1 MKKLLALILT
11 VVMGISFAA
20 CGNKEPD
27 VPAEP
32 ADLVG
37 DWVQVNSNSTDSYH
51 IAVITDNE
59 IEIYWYSEADETK
72 SLYWAGSFTAPT
84 TADEPYTW
92 ESANNTEKTEMALL
106 ASSDPSKT
114 FTYEDGQIKYE
125 ASALGTTQTIKLEKK

>member
-11 VVMGISFAA
+11 VVIGVSFAA

-27 VPAEP
+27 TPSEP
-32 ADLVG
+32 ANLIG
-37 DWVQVNSNSTDSYH
+37 EWVQVNSNSEDSYQV
-51 IAVITDNE
+51 AVITDNE

-72 SLYWAGSFTAPT
+72 SLYWAGSFVAPT

-106 ASSDPSKT
+106 ASGDPTKT

-125 ASALGTTQTIKLEKK
+125 ASAMGTTQTIKLEKK